1 MGCISRF
8 RERKKL
14 LLYDPANH
22 SARFHFLVES
32 LNRRTENDSGRS
44 HRAFNVRTSRDLGN
58 AKSCCFTI
66 QPITALNFI
75 FLVESLN
82 RRTENDSGNA
92 ERQMWNC
99 NEKKR

>member
-1 MGCISRF
+1 MV
-8 RERKKL
+8 
-14 LLYDPANH
+14 D
-22 SARFHFLVES
+22 V
-32 LNRRTENDSGRS
+32 
-44 HRAFNVRTSRDLGN
+44 RDLGN